1 MNYEAWRISYQDS
14 EQAARALYSEVQ
26 RLQASRDA
34 EGDRLDWLLSKLPGN
49 VLRDLVGELSDTGDV
64 AGFRGAIDRAA
75 GFAR

>member
-14 EQAARALYSEVQ
+14 EQAARALYAEVQ

-49 VLRDLVGELSDTGDV
+49 VLRDLVGDLSNTGDV
-64 AGFRGAIDRAA
+64 AEFRGAIDRAA